1 MTQATLR
8 SRTWLAALL
17 TVGPLAMAGIALALN
32 VIAIANGWSQIAAP
46 GVATTTISA
55 FTLCLTFP
63 LVGWTILRHDPAN
76 RLGWVY
82 LAIGF
87 FESLNLLANGYS
99 TLAYWTGTGDN
110 PLAAVFSAVA
120 IWAWVPGFTLFST
133 LGILLF
139 PDGHLPSRRW
149 WPVVALAAIALVL
162 LLVPAMAVWPYR
174 GVQLERFIALNLP
187 PPSDPDIEFAFS
199 VQAIGQ
205 LVLLVA
211 MIGSVAGMAVRFR
224 RSAGVERQQLK
235 WFTYGAL
242 LTVVILVIWTAGFLG
257 DPIGGAIS
265 GLLVGASLPL
275 ATAAAIL
282 RYRLYDI
289 DRLVSR
295 TIGYAV
301 LSGVLGFLFVA
312 LVLLSQAVVAAVL
325 PEVSRSGTPA
335 IAASTLIVAA
345 LFQPVRR
352 RVQAIVDHRFDR
364 AGVDRDAAVTRL
376 GHRLRDAVELDAI
389 RHDVLGTVDATIR
402 PSNAT
407 LWLRRG

>member
-1 MTQATLR
+1 MTRDAHR
-8 SRTWLAALL
+8 GRTWLAAVL
-17 TVGPLAMAGIALALN
+17 TIIPLAFTCVALILIA
-32 VIAIANGWSQIAAP
+32 VEIANGWSQIDQP
-46 GVATTTISA
+46 GVTQTLVAAIA
-55 FTLCLTFP
+55 LCLTFP
-63 LVGWTILRHDPAN
+63 LVGWTILRHDPSN

-87 FESLNLLANGYS
+87 FESLNIMAS
-99 TLAYWTGTGDN
+99 AYVIIAFRSGTGDA
-110 PLAAVFSAVA
+110 PVA
-120 IWAWVPGFTLFST
+120 GLLSWIAISAWVPGFTLFAT

-139 PDGHLPSRRW
+139 PDGRLPTRRW
-149 WPVVALAAIALVL
+149 WPVVALAAVALVL
-162 LLVPAMAVWPYR
+162 SLVPAVASWPYR
-174 GVQLERFIALNLP
+174 GLPLEQAIALNAP
-187 PPSDPDIEFAFS
+187 PPSDPTLELAFTLQN
-199 VQAIGQ
+199 VGQ
-205 LVLLVA
+205 LVLLAA

-224 RSAGVERQQLK
+224 RSEGVERQQLK

-242 LTVVILVIWTAGFLG
+242 LTVVVLVIWTAGFLS
-257 DPIGGAIS
+257 DPIGGAVS
-265 GLLVGASLPL
+265 GLLVGAILPL

-295 TIGYAV
+295 TIGYAAI
-301 LSGVLGFLFVA
+301 SGILGFVFVA
-312 LVLLSQAVVAAVL
+312 LVLLSQAVIAAVL

-364 AGVDRDAAVTRL
+364 AGVDRDLAVTRL
-376 GHRLRDAVELDAI
+376 GNRLRDAVELEAI

>member
-1 MTQATLR
+1 M
-8 SRTWLAALL
+8 
-17 TVGPLAMAGIALALN
+17 
-32 VIAIANGWSQIAAP
+32 
-46 GVATTTISA
+46 
-55 FTLCLTFP
+55 
-63 LVGWTILRHDPAN
+63 GWTILRHDPAN

-87 FESLNLLANGYS
+87 FELMNIMAS
-99 TLAYWTGTGDN
+99 AYVIIAFRSGTGDA
-110 PLAAVFSAVA
+110 PVAGLLSWIA
-120 IWAWVPGFTLFST
+120 IWAWVPGFTLFAT
-133 LGILLF
+133 LG
-139 PDGHLPSRRW
+139 H
-149 WPVVALAAIALVL
+149 PVVPGWSSADPALVARRCARRSRPRPLASTRPCLLAISRPAPRAAIALN
-162 LLVPAMAVWPYR
+162 A
-174 GVQLERFIALNLP
+174 P
-187 PPSDPDIEFAFS
+187 PPSDPTLELAFTLQN
-199 VQAIGQ
+199 VGQ
-205 LVLLVA
+205 LVLLAA

-224 RSAGVERQQLK
+224 RSEGVERQQLK

-242 LTVVILVIWTAGFLG
+242 LTVVVLVIWTAGFLS
-257 DPIGGAIS
+257 DPIGGAVS
-265 GLLVGASLPL
+265 GLLVGAILPL

-295 TIGYAV
+295 TIGYAAI
-301 LSGVLGFLFVA
+301 SGILGFVFVA

-352 RVQAIVDHRFDR
+352 RVQAVVDHRFDR
-364 AGVDRDAAVTRL
+364 AGVDRDLAVTRL
-376 GHRLRDAVELDAI
+376 GNRLRDAVELEAI

>member
-1 MTQATLR
+1 
-8 SRTWLAALL
+8 LAAVL
-17 TVGPLAMAGIALALN
+17 TVIPLAFTSVALFLIA
-32 VIAIANGWSQIAAP
+32 VEIANGWSQIDQSGVTQTMVAAI
-46 GVATTTISA
+46 A
-55 FTLCLTFP
+55 LCLTFP
-63 LVGWTILRHDPAN
+63 LVGWTILRHDPSN

-87 FESLNLLANGYS
+87 FESLNVMASGYVII
-99 TLAYWTGTGDN
+99 AFRTGMGDA
-110 PLAAVFSAVA
+110 PLAVVLSWIA
-120 IWAWVPGFTLFST
+120 IWAWVPGFTLFAT

-139 PDGHLPSRRW
+139 PDGRLPTRRW
-149 WPVVALAAIALVL
+149 WPVVALAAVALVL
-162 LLVPAMAVWPYR
+162 SLVPALASWPYR
-174 GVQLERFIALNLP
+174 GLPLEQAIALNAA
-187 PPSDPDIEFAFS
+187 PPSDPTIEFAFN
-199 VQAIGQ
+199 VEAVGQ
-205 LVLLVA
+205 LVLLAA

-224 RSAGVERQQLK
+224 RSVGVERQQLK

-242 LTVVILVIWTAGFLG
+242 LTVVILVIWTAGFLS
-257 DPIGGAIS
+257 DPVGGAVS
-265 GLLVGASLPL
+265 GLLVGAILPL

-295 TIGYAV
+295 TIGYAA
-301 LSGVLGFLFVA
+301 LSGILGFVFVA

-352 RVQAIVDHRFDR
+352 RVQAVVDNRFDR
-364 AGVDRDAAVTRL
+364 AGVDRDAAVTSL
-376 GHRLRDAVELDAI
+376 GNRLRDAVELEAI
-389 RHDVLGTVDATIR
+389 RLDVLGTVDATIR

>member
-1 MTQATLR
+1 MTRDTHR
-8 SRTWLAALL
+8 GRMWSAALL
-17 TVGPLAMAGIALALN
+17 TIIPLALTSVAVYLN
-32 VIAIANGWSQIAAP
+32 AVAIVNGWSHITAP
-46 GVATTTISA
+46 GDASTTTAA
-55 FTLCLTFP
+55 FALCLTFP

-82 LAIGF
+82 LAIGL
-87 FESLNLLANGYS
+87 FESLNLFANGYVII
-99 TLAYWTGTGDN
+99 AYWTGTGDN
-110 PLAAVFSAVA
+110 PLAAILSSVA
-120 IWAWVPGFTLFST
+120 MWAWVPGFTLFST

-139 PDGHLPSRRW
+139 PDGHLPTRRW
-149 WPVVALAAIALVL
+149 WPVVVLALFALVL
-162 LLVPAMAVWPYR
+162 LLAPAVAAWPYR
-174 GVQLERFIALNLP
+174 GVPLERFIALNLP
-187 PPSDPDIEFAFS
+187 PPSDAGITLAFNL
-199 VQAIGQ
+199 QAIGQ
-205 LVLLVA
+205 LVLLAA

-242 LTVVILVIWTAGFLG
+242 LTVVILVVWTAGFLG
-257 DPIGGAIS
+257 DPISGAVS

-301 LSGVLGFLFVA
+301 LSGVLGFVFVA
-312 LVLLSQAVVAAVL
+312 LVLLSQAVVAALL

-335 IAASTLIVAA
+335 IAASTLVVAA

-389 RHDVLGTVDATIR
+389 RRDVLGTVDATIR
-402 PSNAT
+402 PSNAE